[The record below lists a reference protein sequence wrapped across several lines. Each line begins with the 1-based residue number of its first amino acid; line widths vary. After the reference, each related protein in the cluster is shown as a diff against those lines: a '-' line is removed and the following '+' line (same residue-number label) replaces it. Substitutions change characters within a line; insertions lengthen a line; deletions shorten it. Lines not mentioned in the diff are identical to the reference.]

1 MFISSAIYFLLHYD
15 EWDRFVA
22 PPRHKFVTGATLLQ
36 LRAYMK
42 RKRYKKGVSNMSRK
56 TKETKNSRYYGYIR
70 MD

>member
-1 MFISSAIYFLLHYD
+1 MFQLQFIFLLHCD

-22 PPRHKFVTGATLLQ
+22 PQRHNFVTGATLLQ

-56 TKETKNSRYYGYIR
+56 TKEMSP
-70 MD
+70 D